1 MPKRSVNEL
10 VQEKR
15 KWHTPSDPDVSK
27 LGFRGWHSRGYLPH
41 FDQPELIQFINYRL
55 ADSMPEARRSE
66 WASLFAIE
74 DELKRYEKIESYLDQ
89 GFGGCELRDARPAS
103 IIEANWLHMDGKE
116 YRLLAWCVMPNHV
129 HLLVEIWQE
138 PQARLVRDWKG
149 LTARRINRVLGRT
162 GQLWQK
168 DYWDRYIR
176 DEEHCRKVIRYI
188 EMNPVKAGLVKTPHE
203 WSFSSARFRDEYNR
217 LSEPK

>member
-1 MPKRSVNEL
+1 MPKRSISEL

-15 KWHTPSDPDVSK
+15 KWHTPSDLEVSK

-41 FDQPELIQFINYRL
+41 FDQPGLIQFINYRL
-55 ADSMPEARRSE
+55 ADAMPEAFRSE
-66 WASLFAIE
+66 WTSLLAIN
-74 DELKRYEKIESYLDQ
+74 DDLKRYERIESYLDQ
-89 GFGGCELRDARPAS
+89 GLGACELRDSRAAS

-129 HLLVEIWQE
+129 HLLVEIWQK

-162 GQLWQK
+162 GQLWQE

-176 DEEHCRKVIRYI
+176 DEEHCRKVMHYI
-188 EMNPVKAGLVKTPHE
+188 EMNPVKAKLVKTSHE
-203 WSFSSARFRDEYNR
+203 WPFSSARFRDEYNR
-217 LSEPK
+217 LKEPK